1 MNKSTLADLI
11 DEAEALG
18 IFTTKRKG
26 QFASLVADQIERR
39 DKSFS
44 RYQFLKECGVV

>member
-1 MNKSTLADLI
+1 MNRSTLADLI
-11 DEAEALG
+11 DEAESLG
-18 IFTTKRKG
+18 IFKRKG
-26 QFASLVADQIERR
+26 QFASLVADRIENR

>member
-1 MNKSTLADLI
+1 MNKSTLAELI
-11 DEAEALG
+11 DEAESLG
-18 IFTTKRKG
+18 IFTSKRKG
-26 QFASLVADQIERR
+26 QFAILVADRIESR

>member
-1 MNKSTLADLI
+1 MNKSTLAELI
-11 DEAEALG
+11 DEAESLG

-26 QFASLVADQIERR
+26 QFASLVADRIETK

-44 RYQFLKECGVV
+44 RYNFLKECGVV